1 MHSDGAVDIP
11 TERTEPMLNASRI
24 AARWL
29 PLSRRSD
36 ALELLDRGLVT
47 GTELETNLADLA
59 RLNRLP
65 GGRGASLRAIEALVD
80 GAAGA
85 TVLDVGTGAGDLPLA
100 FAARGWRVIALDA
113 DPTVV
118 SVART
123 RTAGAELVR
132 VVEGSASA
140 LPLED
145 ASVDVAHA
153 SLLAHHLEPAAAI
166 RAFGEMARVAR
177 RGVVINDL
185 RRGLVPLL
193 ATGMAV
199 AALGRC
205 RATRHDGLLSV
216 RRAYTP
222 AELDDLLAAAGL
234 RVAHRSPAWL
244 PRITVAAVRRGAA

>member
-1 MHSDGAVDIP
+1 
-11 TERTEPMLNASRI
+11 MLSASREPG
-24 AARWL
+24 RWP

-47 GTELETNLADLA
+47 GTELETNLADLV

-65 GGRGASLRAIEALVD
+65 GGRGASLRAVERLVD
-80 GAAGA
+80 GAVGV

-113 DPTVV
+113 DPAVV
-118 SVART
+118 SVARA
-123 RTAGAELVR
+123 RTAEVEGIR

-140 LPLED
+140 LPLDD

-153 SLLAHHLEPAAAI
+153 SLLAHHLDPAAAI
-166 RAFGEMARVAR
+166 HAFREMMRVAR
-177 RGVVINDL
+177 RGIVINDL

-193 ATGMAV
+193 ATGVAV
-199 AALGRC
+199 ATLGRC
-205 RATRHDGLLSV
+205 RTTRHDGLVSV